1 MNVNVRSIHFDA
13 DSKLVDFI
21 NEKLAKLT
29 LFHDQILGG
38 DVFLRLEH
46 DGESRENKQVEI
58 RLNVPGNDLFAKRRA
73 TSFEEA
79 AVNTIE
85 ALRNQVE
92 KDKAKLRE
100 VR

>member
-38 DVFLRLEH
+38 DVFLRLKH

-58 RLNVPGNDLFAKRRA
+58 RLNVPGNDLFAKRKGK
-73 TSFEEA
+73 TFEEA
-79 AVNTIE
+79 VISTVE
-85 ALRNQVE
+85 ALRSQATRN
-92 KDKAKLRE
+92 AE
-100 VR
+100 VRKAG

>member
-58 RLNVPGNDLFAKRRA
+58 RLNVPGNDLFAKRKGK
-73 TSFEEA
+73 TFEEA
-79 AVNTIE
+79 VISTVE
-85 ALRNQVE
+85 ALRSQATRN
-92 KDKAKLRE
+92 AE
-100 VR
+100 VRKAG